1 MLVFAQRR
9 LEFRMPFIRIY
20 LRVLG
25 LLRSDAKLAVTL
37 AFANIALAGA
47 QFVEP
52 VLLGR
57 IVDALSGA
65 LPPGL
70 AAAAQALAPLIG
82 TWVGFGLF
90 IIAAGTLVAWF
101 ADRLAHRRRNMV
113 LADYFEH
120 VLQLPLAYHSG
131 AHSGRQMK
139 IMLTGTDTL
148 WWLWVSFFREHFSA
162 FVFIVLL
169 LPASL
174 ALNWRLALPLIALC
188 VGFTVLTTVVMRR
201 AFALQSAVERHYSDL
216 AETAADAL
224 GNVALVQSYAR
235 VELEV
240 SELKGLVNSL
250 LRAQMP
256 VLSWWAI
263 AAVLTRAGT
272 TLTLLVILLV
282 GTYLK
287 LVGLASVGQ
296 IVSFMSIASLL
307 IARLEQ
313 AVSFANRLFLDAPK
327 LADFFGVL
335 DTVPAVRD
343 RPDAID
349 PGRVRGLVEFKDVSF
364 SYDGKRPAVADLSF
378 SASPGDRIALVGPT
392 GSGKSTALALLHRA
406 FDPQSGAIFINGVD
420 IRGFTLTGLRRNIG
434 VVFQE
439 TLLFNRSIAENLR
452 VGKPA
457 AGEEELR
464 EAAARAQALDFIDR
478 NPEGLQARIG
488 ERGRLL
494 SGGERQR
501 LAIARA
507 LLKDPPILILDE
519 ATSALDPI
527 TEARVGAALDEVM
540 NGRTTF
546 VIAHR
551 LATIRNAT
559 RILVFRNGRIVETGT
574 FDELQRRG
582 GFFTELVQAQF
593 AIAESSKNISM

>member
-1 MLVFAQRR
+1 MS
-9 LEFRMPFIRIY
+9 FIGIY

-25 LLRSDAKLAVTL
+25 LLRPDARLAITL
-37 AFANIALAGA
+37 ALANIALAGA

-57 IVDALSGA
+57 IVDALSSA

-70 AAAAQALAPLIG
+70 GAAARALAPLIG
-82 TWVGFGLF
+82 TWVGFGVF
-90 IIAAGTLVAWF
+90 IILAGTLVAWF
-101 ADRLAHRRRNMV
+101 ADRLAHKRRNMV

-139 IMLTGTDTL
+139 VMLTGTDTL

-162 FVFIVLL
+162 FVFIILL
-169 LPASL
+169 LPTSL
-174 ALNWRLALPLIALC
+174 VLNWRLALPLIALC
-188 VGFTVLTTVVMRR
+188 LGFTALTMTVMRT
-201 AFALQSAVERHYSDL
+201 AFAMQSAVEQHYSDL

-240 SELKGLVNSL
+240 SGLKSLVNAL

-327 LADFFGVL
+327 LADFFNVL

-343 RPDAID
+343 RPGAVD
-349 PGRVRGLVEFKDVSF
+349 PGRVRGLVEFRDVSF
-364 SYDGKRPAVADLSF
+364 SYDGKRSAVADLSF
-378 SASPGDRIALVGPT
+378 AAAPGDRVALVGPT

-406 FDPQSGAIFINGVD
+406 FDPQSGAIFIDGTD
-420 IRGFTLTGLRRNIG
+420 IRGFTLAGLRRNIG

-452 VGKPA
+452 VGKPDA
-457 AGEEELR
+457 SDEELR

-478 NPEGLQARIG
+478 NAEGLQARIG

-507 LLKDPPILILDE
+507 LLKDPPVLILDE
-519 ATSALDPI
+519 ATSALDPV

-540 NGRTTF
+540 KGRTTF

-551 LATIRNAT
+551 LATIRDAT
-559 RILVFRNGRIVETGT
+559 RILVFHNGRIVETGT

-582 GFFTELVQAQF
+582 GYFAELVHAQF
-593 AIAESSKNISM
+593 AIAAAVTALEEE

>member
-1 MLVFAQRR
+1 MA
-9 LEFRMPFIRIY
+9 FIHLY

-25 LLRSDAKLAVTL
+25 LLRAQAKLAFTL
-37 AFANIALAGA
+37 ALANIALAGA

-57 IVDALSGA
+57 IVDALSGT
-65 LPPGL
+65 LPAGL
-70 AAAAQALAPLIG
+70 GAAARVLAPLIG
-82 TWVGFGLF
+82 AWIGFGLF
-90 IIAAGTLVAWF
+90 IIIAGTLVAWF
-101 ADRLAHRRRNMV
+101 ADRLAHNRRNMV

-131 AHSGRQMK
+131 AHSGRQIK
-139 IMLTGTDTL
+139 VMLTGTDTL
-148 WWLWVSFFREHFSA
+148 WWLWVSFFREHFAA
-162 FVFIVLL
+162 FVFIALL

-188 VGFTVLTTVVMRR
+188 IGFVALTMVVMHR

-240 SELKGLVNSL
+240 SGLRGMVASL

-256 VLSWWAI
+256 VLSWWAV

-272 TLTLLVILLV
+272 TLTLLVILLL

-296 IVSFMSIASLL
+296 IVSFMSIAALL
-307 IARLEQ
+307 ISRLEQ
-313 AVSFANRLFLDAPK
+313 AVGFSNRLFLDAPK

-343 RPDAID
+343 RPGAID
-349 PGRVRGLVEFKDVSF
+349 PGRVRGLVAFKEVSF
-364 SYDGKRPAVADLSF
+364 SYDGKRPAVMDLSF
-378 SASPGDRIALVGPT
+378 TAAAGEHIALVGPT

-406 FDPQSGAIFINGVD
+406 FDPQSGAISIDGTD
-420 IRGFTLTGLRRNIG
+420 ARDFTLVGLRHNIG

-439 TLLFNRSIAENLR
+439 TLLFNRSIADNLR
-452 VGKPA
+452 VGKPDA
-457 AGEEELR
+457 SEAELH
-464 EAAARAQALDFIDR
+464 EAAARAQAIDFIDA
-478 NPEGLQARIG
+478 NPDGLQAPIG

-519 ATSALDPI
+519 ATSALDPL
-527 TEARVGAALDEVM
+527 TESRVNLALDEVM
-540 NGRTTF
+540 KGRTTF

-551 LATIRNAT
+551 LATIRNAS
-559 RILVFRNGRIVETGT
+559 RILVFRQGRVVESGT
-574 FDELQRRG
+574 FEELKRRG
-582 GFFTELVQAQF
+582 GFFAELVAAQF
-593 AIAESSKNISM
+593 APAAE